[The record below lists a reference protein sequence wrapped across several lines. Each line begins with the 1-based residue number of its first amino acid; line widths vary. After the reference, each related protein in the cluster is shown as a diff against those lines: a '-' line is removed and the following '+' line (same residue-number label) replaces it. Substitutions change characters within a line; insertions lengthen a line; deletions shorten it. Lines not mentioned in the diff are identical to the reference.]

1 MHTSPDAVTSPPDDT
16 PPPLITH
23 KVEGGIAALCMAAV
37 TLITFANVVVRY
49 LTDVSL
55 AITEEFAIF
64 LMLAMTLFGASAAA
78 ARGHN
83 IRVGIMVDRFPPGL
97 RRVTTVII
105 DLLSAG
111 TFIALAVLS
120 TLYTYDIWEFEDVS
134 PGLGWPMWLYW
145 MWVPLVSALIALRI
159 LGRSW
164 RVNRRTG
171 P

>member
-1 MHTSPDAVTSPPDDT
+1 MHQSTDISAAAPDE
-16 PPPLITH
+16 PPPPSIPPGI
-23 KVEGGIAALCMAAV
+23 EGGIAALCMAAMTV
-37 TLITFANVVVRY
+37 ITFANVVVRY
-49 LTDVSL
+49 LTDISL

-83 IRVGIMVDRFPPGL
+83 IRVTILVDRLTPAL
-97 RRVTTVII
+97 RRGVTVVI

-111 TFIALAVLS
+111 TFAVLAVLA

-145 MWVPLVSALIALRI
+145 LWVPLMSAVIALRI
-159 LGRSW
+159 LGRSR
-164 RVNRRTG
+164 RVHRRAKA
-171 P
+171 